1 MTDFLAVRPSRDCV
15 YSYDVHKNNGKC
27 TSGYEH
33 GPSYGGL
40 ESVVNA
46 YFDRVESEW
55 EPTARWGKN
64 YVKVAPTFILRW

>member
-15 YSYDVHKNNGKC
+15 YSYDIHRDDGKC
-27 TSGYEH
+27 ISGFEH

-40 ESVVNA
+40 ESTTHT
-46 YFDRVESEW
+46 YFNVEDFGW
-55 EPTARWGKN
+55 EPTERWGKN